1 MTRAHRLLT
10 LLQHLRDSR
19 RAITAQTLADNL
31 YVSRRTIYRDIETL
45 RAQGADIRG
54 RAGTGYILHGTG
66 FLLPPLV
73 FDAAETE
80 ALVFGM
86 RSAVAQGDED
96 LAEAAWR
103 VINKIRDVLS
113 EEWQNRLAA
122 QAVYPMVTKVPY
134 RAGEAHILPQVRDV
148 LRSARRLH
156 IEYTDG
162 KGENTRRTIWPLA
175 LGYFED
181 TRLLAAWCEMRGDF
195 RHFRCERISCAELGT
210 PYPVPHTVLL
220 RRWQKQEEIDL
231 FRRYGF

>member
-1 MTRAHRLLT
+1 MTRTHRLLT

-86 RSAVAQGDED
+86 RSAVAQG
-96 LAEAAWR
+96 
-103 VINKIRDVLS
+103 
-113 EEWQNRLAA
+113 QNRLAA